1 MSRRSPVEWSDL
13 RIFLAIAREGTLG
26 AAARKLG
33 QSQPTMGRRLRAL
46 EQDVGHTLFQRTGEG
61 FILTDEG
68 SAMLSHAERIEE
80 EVLAIQRQL
89 SGQDRQLEGAI
100 RLSSSDWFGTHML
113 TPILA
118 EFANLHPRVVVE
130 LVTSAQHFSLPRREA
145 DMVFRIRPFDDPDV
159 ISRRLLRI
167 PYGVYIKSGLEH
179 PRAGNGGGTP
189 LITMD
194 TALATLPDAVWLKR
208 MLPNAHVVSR
218 SNNRDVQGRMC
229 AQGAG
234 VAVLPR
240 PLGDALPGV
249 EWIDLGEKP
258 PDRDTWVG
266 YHRDMRRLARLR
278 ALLDLVIERLADMST
293 RV

>member
-1 MSRRSPVEWSDL
+1 MGRRSPVEWSDL

-68 SAMLSHAERIEE
+68 SAMLSHAERIED

-118 EFANLHPRVVVE
+118 EFARLHPRVVVE

-179 PRAGNGGGTP
+179 PRAGNGIGTP
-189 LITMD
+189 LITID

-249 EWIDLGEKP
+249 ERIDLGEDP

-278 ALLDLVIERLADMST
+278 ALLDLVIEKLADTST
-293 RV
+293 RG